1 MAGPSHLLVL
11 LAAGLSLA
19 ACSITAGRLPMVS
32 TRALAYAPAV
42 RPATGLG
49 TPAIARS
56 CVWIATL
63 FPVTPLPSVGQAVER
78 ALAATGADALWD
90 VTIRYE
96 ISYLPPLG
104 GRTCYV
110 VEGRAS

>member
-1 MAGPSHLLVL
+1 
-11 LAAGLSLA
+11 
-19 ACSITAGRLPMVS
+19 
-32 TRALAYAPAV
+32 
-42 RPATGLG
+42 
-49 TPAIARS
+49 
-56 CVWIATL
+56 
-63 FPVTPLPSVGQAVER
+63 VTPLPSVGQAVER